1 MSNMRKLN
9 HIICSDKYER
19 EKLTSLFSIQKD
31 DSVFVMDVENLI
43 DNEIIIKL
51 KDKSCHSITLK
62 NKDNANSLFLLIK
75 EIKIN
80 KMPLSEFLFF
90 SRFTKILLD
99 YLPIKVYFHV

>member
-62 NKDNANSLFLLIK
+62 NKDNANSLFILIK
-75 EIKIN
+75 EIKN
-80 KMPLSEFLFF
+80 GKRRFVSLENLSSNNEIRIITETILF
-90 SRFTKILLD
+90 
-99 YLPIKVYFHV
+99 

>member
-1 MSNMRKLN
+1 MSSIRKLN
-9 HIICSDKYER
+9 NILCFDKYEK

-62 NKDNANSLFLLIK
+62 NKDNANSLFILIK
-75 EIKIN
+75 EIKDGKRRFVSLGN
-80 KMPLSEFLFF
+80 LSSNNAIQIITE
-90 SRFTKILLD
+90 TIL
-99 YLPIKVYFHV
+99 Y

>member
-1 MSNMRKLN
+1 MSTMRKLN

-75 EIKIN
+75 EIKN
-80 KMPLSEFLFF
+80 GKRRFVSLENLSSNNEIQII
-90 SRFTKILLD
+90 TETIL
-99 YLPIKVYFHV
+99 Y